1 MVLLFILSSSE
12 EITLKEI
19 LTGISGE
26 EDLLLLLVDLAH

>member
-12 EITLKEI
+12 AITLKEI

-26 EDLLLLLVDLAH
+26 EGLPLSLVDLAH